1 MDNYLDGGFDKS
13 SNLETVTNRFFT
25 NKKDFNSIL
34 YSIQYNIINI
44 VVTLILSSLIEL
56 VFPKF
61 DPNKSGYY
69 ILFEIIFQT
78 IIISIS
84 LYYIRKL
91 CKKIPFYLGDVNNV
105 DKRVGLDILISCV
118 LISTQ
123 INYLKKI
130 QHLSKLGI
138 NYINN
143 KFKKKPKSNLSKKK
157 EEIKNIVRHILK
169 KNNNNKINSINQNN
183 KINMLTNQIETAKKI
198 NLNNNNNNNN
208 NNNIFGPT
216 PVDKGNSFNNLETFS
231 NMNNNFPDN
240 FPMPQNSMDQN
251 TNFNK
256 PMEGFRSNMDRLD
269 YNNILSGL
277 N

>member
-123 INYLKKI
+123 INYLKK
-130 QHLSKLGI
+130 
-138 NYINN
+138 NT
-143 KFKKKPKSNLSKKK
+143 KF
-157 EEIKNIVRHILK
+157 I
-169 KNNNNKINSINQNN
+169 
-183 KINMLTNQIETAKKI
+183 
-198 NLNNNNNNNN
+198 
-208 NNNIFGPT
+208 
-216 PVDKGNSFNNLETFS
+216 
-231 NMNNNFPDN
+231 
-240 FPMPQNSMDQN
+240 
-251 TNFNK
+251 
-256 PMEGFRSNMDRLD
+256 
-269 YNNILSGL
+269 
-277 N
+277 